1 MLIGYARTSTSNQKY
16 SLEDQIEKLTS
27 KGCEKIFSEEISSVS
42 SNRPE
47 FEKSLEF
54 AREGDTLVVT
64 TLSRF
69 ARSISDLWKNV
80 EKLDAKG
87 VAFQI
92 LDMNLDTSTPT
103 GKLLL
108 TMLGAVYQ
116 FEREILL
123 ERQLVGI
130 AKAKREG
137 KFKGRVPTAK
147 KKIWRHSETAAE
159 RFETQAGCSGIRD
172 WDCFCLSS
180 QGLTCASNSQE
191 I

>member
-1 MLIGYARTSTSNQKY
+1 MLIGYPRTSTSNQKY

-27 KGCEKIFSEEISSVS
+27 KGCEKIFSEEIFSVS

-54 AREGDTLVVT
+54 AREDNTLVVT
-64 TLSRF
+64 TLCRF
-69 ARSISDLWKNV
+69 ARPISDLWKNV

-92 LDMNLDTSTPT
+92 LDMNLDTYTPT
-103 GKLLL
+103 AKLLL

-116 FEREILL
+116 FKREFLL

-130 AKAKREG
+130 AKAKRDG
-137 KFKGRVPTAK
+137 KFKRRVPTAK
-147 KKIWRHSETAAE
+147 RKSGDIQRLLRDGLKPQQIAAE
-159 RFETQAGCSGIRD
+159 LGI
-172 WDCFCLSS
+172 WI
-180 QGLTCASNSQE
+180 ASVYSIKHKQFVRL

>member
-16 SLEDQIEKLTS
+16 SLEDQIEKLTI

-42 SNRPE
+42 VSRPE
-47 FEKSLEF
+47 FDTAIDF

-69 ARSISDLWKNV
+69 ARSISDLWKHL
-80 EKLDAKG
+80 EKLDSKE
-87 VAFQI
+87 VSFQI

-147 KKIWRHSETAAE
+147 KKSGDIQRLLRDGMKPKEVAE
-159 RFETQAGCSGIRD
+159 KLAVGV
-172 WDCFCLSS
+172 
-180 QGLTCASNSQE
+180 ASVYRYR
-191 I
+191 

>member
-1 MLIGYARTSTSNQKY
+1 LLIGYARTSTSNQKY

-27 KGCEKIFSEEISSVS
+27 KGCEKIFSEEISSVP

-69 ARSISDLWKNV
+69 AR
-80 EKLDAKG
+80 
-87 VAFQI
+87 
-92 LDMNLDTSTPT
+92 LDTSTST

-147 KKIWRHSETAAE
+147 RKSGDIQRLLRDGMKPKEVAE
-159 RFETQAGCSGIRD
+159 KLAVGV
-172 WDCFCLSS
+172 
-180 QGLTCASNSQE
+180 ASVYRYR
-191 I
+191 

>member
-1 MLIGYARTSTSNQKY
+1 M
-16 SLEDQIEKLTS
+16 
-27 KGCEKIFSEEISSVS
+27 
-42 SNRPE
+42 
-47 FEKSLEF
+47 
-54 AREGDTLVVT
+54 T

-103 GKLLL
+103 RKLLL

-116 FEREILL
+116 FERGILL

-130 AKAKREG
+130 ANAKREG
-137 KFKGRVPTAK
+137 KFKGRVLAAK
-147 KKIWRHSETAAE
+147 RKSEDIQRLLQEGLEPQQIAAE
-159 RFETQAGCSGIRD
+159 LRIGIASVYRYR
-172 WDCFCLSS
+172 LKTNNLRYQLM
-180 QGLTCASNSQE
+180 QGL
-191 I
+191 

>member
-1 MLIGYARTSTSNQKY
+1 M
-16 SLEDQIEKLTS
+16 
-27 KGCEKIFSEEISSVS
+27 
-42 SNRPE
+42 
-47 FEKSLEF
+47 
-54 AREGDTLVVT
+54 T

-80 EKLDAKG
+80 ERLDAKG
-87 VAFQI
+87 VSFQI

-147 KKIWRHSETAAE
+147 RKSGDIQRLLQEGLKPKQIAEKLEVGVASVYRH
-159 RFETQAGCSGIRD
+159 RV
-172 WDCFCLSS
+172 
-180 QGLTCASNSQE
+180 
-191 I
+191 

>member
-16 SLEDQIEKLTS
+16 SLEDQIEKLTI

-80 EKLDAKG
+80 ERLDAKG
-87 VAFQI
+87 VSFQI

-108 TMLGAVYQ
+108 TMLGAV
-116 FEREILL
+116 
-123 ERQLVGI
+123 V
-130 AKAKREG
+130 
-137 KFKGRVPTAK
+137 
-147 KKIWRHSETAAE
+147 
-159 RFETQAGCSGIRD
+159 
-172 WDCFCLSS
+172 
-180 QGLTCASNSQE
+180 
-191 I
+191 

>member
-54 AREGDTLVVT
+54 ARGGDTLVVT

-69 ARSISDLWKNV
+69 ARSISDLWKSV
-80 EKLDAKG
+80 EKLHAKG

-103 GKLLL
+103 GKLIL
-108 TMLGAVYQ
+108 TMLGAVCQ

-130 AKAKREG
+130 AKAKRKG

-147 KKIWRHSETAAE
+147 KKSGDIQRLLQKGLRPKQVAAE
-159 RFETQAGCSGIRD
+159 LGI
-172 WDCFCLSS
+172 
-180 QGLTCASNSQE
+180 GNASVYRHRV
-191 I
+191 